1 MRVPGASRGAI
12 SMLRTTHLHPP
23 EGVVF
28 CVWWSGQ
35 LPRTSLTTVSWYPG
49 PVFISIT
56 VEGTGSTG
64 KIYRDLVSAFDVLQQ
79 GNITVLSRRCRLHPS
94 EPDSTGYIVSGIHTS
109 EGAGGD
115 RHN

>member
-1 MRVPGASRGAI
+1 MCVVKWAASKNI
-12 SMLRTTHLHPP
+12 PHI
-23 EGVVF
+23 
-28 CVWWSGQ
+28 
-35 LPRTSLTTVSWYPG
+35 VSWYPG

-94 EPDSTGYIVSGIHTS
+94 EPDSTGYIVIGIHTS
-109 EGAGGD
+109 KGAGGTD
-115 RHN
+115 TIKGTRGTVR